1 MGLGKMRQPIS
12 LGVRGMEKLRRDPKC
27 PNCGSKDIRLD
38 KILNPENP
46 LPQFREFP
54 IYKCGECGYWTL
66 LTDRWTWH
74 PPKFALEGFPYEE
87 LMRGTEYGS
96 RLNVDKVPCFQ
107 CNRFDPYQDG
117 ESWRPCDKR
126 KYFCWKYGR
135 SMCRR
140 YSA

>member
-1 MGLGKMRQPIS
+1 MRQPIS
-12 LGVRGMEKLRRDPKC
+12 LGVREMEELRRNPKC

-46 LPQFREFP
+46 LPKFREFP
-54 IYKCGECGYWTL
+54 IYKCGECGYWTP

-74 PPKFALEGFPYEE
+74 PPKYALEGFTYEK
-87 LMRGTEYGS
+87 LMGGTEYGS
-96 RLNVDKVPCFQ
+96 RLNVNKIPCFQ